1 MKLFL
6 FILVLFA
13 SLGGA
18 VAAAECELSL
28 APVIPVVKG
37 REARLHY
44 YNIARCN
51 NIDNY
56 IINSSLAG
64 SGFSNLAESL
74 RIIGEN
80 PGDYNLTL
88 TAKDGDG
95 AAKASAECIIRVVDD
110 SVKPD
115 IKAIFIGDSLTH
127 AAVYLAELKNLMG
140 SSLTLYGTR
149 TDTRPDSTGRSWD
162 IDHEGRSS
170 WAYRDYVG
178 QPEKAGMPNAFFD
191 PETKTFDF
199 SYYMKEHP
207 EFGDVTDVFLL
218 SGPNDVGDK
227 NYIGNLNRITDSIR
241 LFSKTVR
248 IHIMLPL
255 PNCRDG
261 YGWGVRNHYHY
272 LNFKNAIFDYCKEII
287 DAYGK
292 ADRTSIISTNA
303 NIDCRYDFP
312 VTRVPANSRNPQTV
326 EVVNENVHPNQYGY
340 YRMADMIYADIIA
353 NCR

>member
-1 MKLFL
+1 MKALFCACAL
-6 FILVLFA
+6 IALLA
-13 SLGGA
+13 GA
-18 VAAAECELSL
+18 LAAAECELSL

-37 REARLHY
+37 REIRLHY
-44 YNIARCN
+44 YNIARCI

-64 SGFSNLAESL
+64 KGFDNLAKSL
-74 RIIGEN
+74 RIIGEE
-80 PGDYNLTL
+80 PGDYRLIL
-88 TAKDGDG
+88 TASDAEG
-95 AAKASAECIIRVVDD
+95 AVKASADCVIRVVDD

-127 AAVYLAELKNLMG
+127 AAVYLAELQNLMG

-149 TDTRPDSTGRSWD
+149 RDTRPDSTGTERV

-178 QPEKAGMPNAFFD
+178 LPEKANMPNSFFD

-199 SYYMKEHP
+199 PYYIKEHP
-207 EFGDVTDVFLL
+207 EFRDVTDVFLL
-218 SGPNDVGDK
+218 SGPNDVGDQ
-227 NYIGNLNRITDSIR
+227 NYISNLKKITDSIR

-272 LNFKNAIFDYCKEII
+272 INFKNAIYDYCREII
-287 DAYGK
+287 AAYGD
-292 ADRTSIISTNA
+292 ADRTSIVSTNA

-312 VTRVPANSRNPQTV
+312 VTQVSVNSRNPRTI
-326 EVVNENVHPNQYGY
+326 EVVDENVHPDKYGY

-353 NCR
+353 NCK